1 MTLHFGR
8 KFWRF
13 LTTVVVL
20 FMLFVVGRNLVHAVK
35 IKGQIGTLRRQA
47 EEYREKIAQDST
59 LVERLRYD
67 DYLEEYARERYG
79 MQRRDERVLSWMI
92 ERPAGSGA
100 GLREA
105 CAHRAAPGSDRG
117 GAGQYR
123 TGLGW

>member
-59 LVERLRYD
+59 LVERLRPRA
-67 DYLEEYARERYG
+67 LRHAAARR
-79 MQRRDERVLSWMI
+79 
-92 ERPAGSGA
+92 A
-100 GLREA
+100 GLP
-105 CAHRAAPGSDRG
+105 HG
-117 GAGQYR
+117 
-123 TGLGW
+123 

>member
-35 IKGQIGTLRRQA
+35 IKGQIGSLRRQA
-47 EEYREKIAQDST
+47 DLYRERIAQDST

-67 DYLEEYARERYG
+67 DYLEEYARENYH
-79 MQRRDERVLSWMI
+79 MQRSDEHVYI
-92 ERPAGSGA
+92 IKE
-100 GLREA
+100 
-105 CAHRAAPGSDRG
+105 
-117 GAGQYR
+117 
-123 TGLGW
+123 